1 MPLAY
6 LDCFAG
12 LSGDLFLGALV
23 DLGYPADELRRVA
36 RAVVGDEAHLEVRR
50 EARHGIMGTRVIVE
64 IVAPA
69 HGRACEP
76 AASHE
81 HHHAHDHDHGHD
93 HDHPHD
99 HGHAHSHL
107 HVHASDHGHNRPA
120 SPAHAHTGWREIR
133 GRLHAADLPPAVRDG
148 AAAVFERIAH
158 VEAAIH
164 GIPVDEVAFHEVGA
178 VDALVDIVGT
188 VAGVEA
194 LHLDPIVS
202 APPVLGSGF
211 VDTAHGRMPVPA
223 PATLALLAG
232 VPLPGTSPAAG
243 ERTTPTGAALAVTL
257 ARRFGA
263 RPDMVVERIGYGVAT
278 QDPREVPNLLRV
290 WVGQPVVRDTVTDP
304 RIRTTRDHVDIVEAE
319 IDDMNPELFGH
330 LTERLRA
337 AGALDVLLTPVQMK
351 KNRPGTSIRVLAPSG
366 AGERLGLRLLTESTT
381 TGARISQA
389 GRLKLEREVRSIET
403 PLGTVRVK
411 VVAVADGK
419 HRSHPEYEDVCR
431 IADQHGLPL
440 VEAERRLVA
449 FLAREEMA

>member
-23 DLGYPADELRRVA
+23 DLGYPGDELRRVA
-36 RAVVGDEAHLEVRR
+36 RAVVGDQAQLEIRR

-69 HGRACEP
+69 GG
-76 AASHE
+76 ASRE
-81 HHHAHDHDHGHD
+81 HHHAHEHAHDHDQAHHPDPDHGH
-93 HDHPHD
+93 PHT
-99 HGHAHSHL
+99 HQ
-107 HVHASDHGHNRPA
+107 HVHAPEPGHRRA
-120 SPAHAHTGWREIR
+120 AARAHAHTGWREIR
-133 GRLHAADLPPAVRDG
+133 GRLHAADLPPAVRER

-232 VPLPGTSPAAG
+232 VPLPGASPAPG

-257 ARRFGA
+257 ASRFGA

-278 QDPREVPNLLRV
+278 QDPREVANLLRV
-290 WVGQPVVRDTVTDP
+290 WVGEPVARDAVSDP
-304 RIRTTRDHVDIVEAE
+304 RIRTTRDHVDIIEAE

-337 AGALDVLLTPVQMK
+337 AGALDVLLMPVQMK

-366 AGERLGLRLLTESTT
+366 AGEQLALRLLTESTT

-389 GRLKLEREVRSIET
+389 GRLKLHREVRSIET

-411 VVAVADGK
+411 RVEVSGGK
-419 HRSHPEYEDVCR
+419 HRLHPEYEDVCR
-431 IADQHGLPL
+431 IADEHRLPL
-440 VEAERRLVA
+440 VEAERQLVA
-449 FLAREEMA
+449 FLTREEMA